1 MSVLVQG
8 NSQVDRAQVK
18 VNYFDA
24 VSDQRLKPLV
34 SGTFTLL
41 SLTGAVIITLL
52 LSVTGGLTTGIPSTP
67 EELPA
72 LSVITLFDWHCHKR

>member
-1 MSVLVQG
+1 M
-8 NSQVDRAQVK
+8 DRAQVK

-24 VSDQRLKPLV
+24 VSDQRLRPLV

-52 LSVTGGLTTGIPSTP
+52 LSVTGGLTTGILSTP

-72 LSVITLFDWHCHKR
+72 LSVITLFGLALPQALM